1 MISYRLLS
9 LVLPG
14 LIGALVALLFLK
26 QPFLHGLELR
36 ATDLLFVARYQ
47 FQGPQPVDPR
57 IVIVG
62 LDEASYKLIGKPFAF
77 WEPEFAKISQ
87 GLLQAGAS
95 AVALDFTPNVQTGQL
110 PEAVQSLVMAGRIE
124 LMQALTTGQVL
135 LGDLPDDTHHWGA
148 HADKML
154 METAQQFGNLAML
167 TVIADGDGVHREI
180 PLYAPQTDGGRIL
193 SLAARSAELATGN
206 STLEVSA
213 GQATLGG
220 RSVPLEGNPLQ
231 PSLRVNYPGPHD
243 SFRRIPM
250 STLITSLKAGRPLPD
265 VKGCLCLVAPW
276 SSDSQDFRAA
286 PFNLLPDH
294 DTFGIE
300 IHAAALNTLL
310 TGNGLR
316 AAPATLWYLL
326 CVAGSYFLFFT
337 ASSMRFKRSVIYGL
351 LSIAGYSLVA
361 LYAFCNNYWLPLCA
375 PVVAWLVAYLAG
387 FMGRYYTVELK
398 RRSTRD
404 MFRRMVAPEVVEHV
418 LDNPEALKP
427 GGSHRR
433 VTVLYTDINDFTPM
447 CEGSQPSEVIEML
460 NRYFEAM
467 VDIIQANKGML
478 KQFVGDEIMCI
489 YGAPASYGDD
499 AARAVNTALEMLEK
513 LKEMEQKDPTGRGFY
528 DIKVGIHT
536 GDVVVGHVG
545 SIDHLE
551 YAAVGD
557 DVNLGARIMATTK
570 KLDNVKVLV
579 SDVTRR
585 EAAPLLPHVEW
596 ISHGVQS
603 FKGKTAQMEVFEIRR
618 RQAANKEKT

>member
-1 MISYRLLS
+1 LISYRLLS

-14 LIGALVALLFLK
+14 LLGALVAALFLN

-36 ATDLLFVARYQ
+36 STDLLFVARYAV
-47 FQGPQPVDPR
+47 QGPQPIDPR
-57 IVIVG
+57 VVIVG
-62 LDEASYKLIGKPFAF
+62 LDEACYKKIGKPFAL
-77 WEPEFAKISQ
+77 WEPDFARICT
-87 GLLQAGAS
+87 GLLDAGAA
-95 AVALDFTPNVQTGQL
+95 AVALDFVMPNVPLDNPNVPPELLQL
-110 PEAVQSLVMAGRIE
+110 VTQGRLT
-124 LMQALTTGQVL
+124 LMQALTTQKVV
-135 LGDLPDDTHHWGA
+135 LGDLPDDSDHWGT
-148 HADKML
+148 HSDKIL
-154 METAQQFGNLAML
+154 METALEYGNLAML
-167 TVIADGDGVHREI
+167 TVIADRDGVHREV
-180 PLYAPQTDGGRIL
+180 PLFASRPDGTRML
-193 SLAARSAELATGN
+193 SLAAVNSAQRA
-206 STLEVSA
+206 
-213 GQATLGG
+213 
-220 RSVPLEGNPLQ
+220 EGDMRQ

-243 SFRRIPM
+243 SFRRLLM
-250 STLITSLKAGRPLPD
+250 SSVLDSLESGLGMPD
-265 VKGCLCLVAPW
+265 VKGCVCLIAPW
-276 SSDSQDFRAA
+276 SSESQDFRAA

-310 TGNGLR
+310 TGNGLW
-316 AAPATLWYLL
+316 AAPPGVWYLL
-326 CVAGSYFLFFT
+326 CILGSYALFFT
-337 ASSMRFKRSVIYGL
+337 ASELRFKRSVIYGL
-351 LSIAGYSLVA
+351 LVIAGWFLVV
-361 LYAFCNNYWLPLCA
+361 LYAFTRNYWLPLCA
-375 PVVAWLVAYLAG
+375 PATAWLLAYLAG

-418 LDNPEALKP
+418 LHNPDALKP

-447 CEGSQPSEVIEML
+447 CEGSQPTEVIDML

-467 VDIIQANKGML
+467 VTIIKANKGML

-513 LKEMEQKDPTGRGFY
+513 LQEMEEQDPTGRGFY

-545 SIDHLE
+545 SMDHLE

-585 EAAPLLPHVEW
+585 EAAPLLPHIEW

-618 RQAANKEKT
+618 RQAASKEST

>member
-1 MISYRLLS
+1 MISYRLLT
-9 LVLPG
+9 LILPG
-14 LIGALVALLFLK
+14 FLGALVATLFLR

-47 FQGPQPVDPR
+47 LQGPQAIDQR
-57 IVIVG
+57 ILIVG
-62 LDEASYKLIGKPFAF
+62 LDEACYKLIGKPFAL
-77 WEPEFAKISQ
+77 WEGDFARICQ
-87 GLLQAGAS
+87 GLLDAGAT

-110 PEAVQSLVMAGRIE
+110 PEAIQGLVMADRMQ
-124 LMQALTTGQVL
+124 LMQTLTTGKVV
-135 LGDLPDDTHHWGA
+135 LGDLPDDADHWGA
-148 HADKML
+148 HADPAL
-154 METAQQFGNLAML
+154 MAAAQQFGNLALL
-167 TVIADGDGVHREI
+167 TVIADQDGVHREV
-180 PLYAPQTDGGRIL
+180 PLFAPLSDGGRLL
-193 SLAARSAELATGN
+193 SLAARCAELGAGN
-206 STLEVSA
+206 ATLELGPGHV
-213 GQATLGG
+213 TLGG
-220 RSVPLEGNPLQ
+220 KTVPLEGDPRQ

-250 STLITSLKAGRPLPD
+250 STVVASLQSGRPLPD
-265 VKGCLCLVAPW
+265 VKDCLCLVAPW

-316 AAPATLWYLL
+316 AAGPALWYAL
-326 CVAGSYFLFFT
+326 CIAGSYLLFFT
-337 ASSMRFKRSVIYGL
+337 ASSMRFKRSVIYGFL
-351 LSIAGYSLVA
+351 ALTGWFQIA
-361 LYAFCNNYWLPLCA
+361 LYAFSRNYWLPLCA
-375 PVVAWLVAYLAG
+375 PATAWLLAYLAG

-418 LDNPEALKP
+418 LDNPEFLKP

-447 CEGSQPSEVIEML
+447 CESSQPSEVIEML

-467 VDIIQANKGML
+467 VEIIQANKGML

-489 YGAPASYGDD
+489 YGAPASYGND

-513 LKEMEQKDPTGRGFY
+513 LKEMEEQDPTGRGFY

-545 SIDHLE
+545 SMDHLE

-579 SDVTRR
+579 SEVTRR
-585 EAAPLLPHVEW
+585 EAERLLPHVEW

-618 RQAANKEKT
+618 RQAASKEKA

>member
-1 MISYRLLS
+1 M
-9 LVLPG
+9 
-14 LIGALVALLFLK
+14 ATLFLR
-26 QPFLHGLELR
+26 QPVLHGLELR
-36 ATDLLFVARYQ
+36 ATDVLFVARYAV
-47 FQGPQPVDPR
+47 QGPQPVDPR

-62 LDEASYKLIGKPFAF
+62 LDEACYTMIGTPFAL
-77 WEPEFAKISQ
+77 WESEFARISQ
-87 GLLQAGAS
+87 ALLDAGAA
-95 AVALDFTPNVQTGQL
+95 AVALDFVMPNVRLDNPKVPKELQDVIG
-110 PEAVQSLVMAGRIE
+110 PGRLQ
-124 LMQALTTGQVL
+124 LMQALLTKKVV
-135 LGDLPDDTHHWGA
+135 LGDLPDTTEKWGS
-148 HADKML
+148 HADRIL
-154 METAQQFGNLAML
+154 TETALQFGNLAML
-167 TVIADGDGVHREI
+167 TVTADADGVHREV
-180 PLYAPQTDGGRIL
+180 PLLWSSPDLKSRLPSYAVRC
-193 SLAARSAELATGN
+193 AELAAGN
-206 STLEVSA
+206 
-213 GQATLGG
+213 ATLAVGPNEATLAG
-220 RSVPLEGNPLQ
+220 KTVPLEGTPLGQ
-231 PSLRVNYPGPHD
+231 PSLRVNFPGPHD
-243 SFRRIPM
+243 TFRRILM
-250 STLITSLKAGRPLPD
+250 SSIVASLQSGRPMPD
-265 VKGCLCLVAPW
+265 VKGCVCLVAPW
-276 SSDSQDFRAA
+276 SSESQDFRAA
-286 PFNLLPDH
+286 PFNLLPEH

-310 TGNGLR
+310 TGTGIW
-316 AAPATLWYLL
+316 AAPPAVWYLL
-326 CVAGSYFLFFT
+326 CILGSYALFFT
-337 ASSMRFKRSVIYGL
+337 ASSLRFKRSVIYGL
-351 LSIAGYSLVA
+351 LAIAGWFLVT
-361 LYAFCNNYWLPLCA
+361 LYAFTRNYWLPLCA
-375 PVVAWLVAYLAG
+375 PATAWFLAYLAG

-418 LDNPEALKP
+418 LDNPDFLKP

-447 CEGSQPSEVIEML
+447 CEGSQPAEVIQML

-467 VDIIQANKGML
+467 VEIIQANKGML

-545 SIDHLE
+545 SMDHLE

-618 RQAANKEKT
+618 RQAASKEKA